1 MPPATVCHLSAAG
14 TPTASWPSAL
24 SGRQCR
30 LRLSAT
36 SALPELQPRP
46 GPVPSRAVNASCGC
60 LPPQRCRYSNRVL
73 VQFPFRFANASCGCL
88 PPQRRGHSNRVLAR
102 GPCPQVLQRHPGV
115 AKGTSID
122 PLARGPSTE
131 PLLGQ
136 GRVARLS
143 GSGVKPVSCR
153 CFGRT
158 SARHPRREASRWH
171 PGVAKGTSIDPLARG
186 PSAEPLLGQGHVA
199 RLSGTGV
206 KPVSCRCFGRTSARH
221 PLREASRWHP
231 GVARQSS
238 IGFSSIKCRCSM
250 DIEVRIGCLSMKC
263 RCFMDVEVRMG
274 CSSIKCHCFMEV
286 P

>member
-1 MPPATVCHLSAAG
+1 MGICSFSA
-14 TPTASWPSAL
+14 P
-24 SGRQCR
+24 
-30 LRLSAT
+30 
-36 SALPELQPRP
+36 QPI
-46 GPVPSRAVNASCGC
+46 GVS
-60 LPPQRCRYSNRVL
+60 
-73 VQFPFRFANASCGCL
+73 FRFRKCKFRNISRNAI
-88 PPQRRGHSNRVLAR
+88 QHSAVDMGSGLTTPAR
-102 GPCPQVLQRHPGV
+102 DFHRARSPRLQASRWHPRV

-158 SARHPRREASRWH
+158 SARHPR
-171 PGVAKGTSIDPLARG
+171 L
-186 PSAEPLLGQGHVA
+186 
-199 RLSGTGV
+199 
-206 KPVSCRCFGRTSARH
+206 
-221 PLREASRWHP
+221 EASRWHP

-238 IGFSSIKCRCSM
+238 IGSSSIKCRCFMEVEVRMGFLSMKCRYSM
-250 DIEVRIGCLSMKC
+250 DIEVRIGCLSIKC

-274 CSSIKCHCFMEV
+274 FSARCPACGNSRLYRNVAELSSLPFLPNEGACPNHPFSSHTLH